1 MLEKKRNLI
10 FRPILLFPFAV
21 LYGIIT
27 GLRNLLFN
35 WKILPQK
42 KHVIP
47 IICVGNISMGGT
59 GKTPMVEYLIQEF
72 AAKYKTGILSRGY
85 GRKTK
90 GYILADQESGAIK
103 IGDESRQY
111 AKKFPATAVAVSE
124 NRNKG
129 VENLLKDIPELD
141 LIILDDAFQHR
152 WIKAGFN
159 ILLTDYYRLYSD
171 DYIVPAGNLRESRR
185 GARRADLIIVT
196 KTPVVLSP
204 ITRRRIA
211 NELKIKK
218 HQQLLFSKISYD
230 GLKPYFENQ
239 KARIKKRYTHI
250 VLFTGIAN
258 NYPLQDYLKQM
269 CSDITVLSFPD
280 HHIYN
285 QKDISRILKVYN
297 EVFSKNK
304 ILVTTEKDMM
314 RLSDCK
320 RIYLFEEIPFYYAP
334 IRVQF
339 QNGDGKVLSE
349 ALASYMS
356 RAVQ

>member
-1 MLEKKRNLI
+1 MLN
-10 FRPILLFPFAV
+10 FRSLLLYPLAV
-21 LYGIIT
+21 LYGLVT
-27 GLRNLLFN
+27 GMRNLFFN

-42 KHVIP
+42 TYPLP

-59 GKTPMVEYLIQEF
+59 GKTPMVEYLIRLLQ
-72 AAKYKTGILSRGY
+72 ANYKTAILSRGY

-90 GYILADQESGAIK
+90 GYLLADQDATAMS
-103 IGDESRQY
+103 IGDESLQY
-111 AKKFPATAVAVSE
+111 SKKFPFTAVAVSE

-129 VENLLKDIPELD
+129 VVNLLKDIPDLE

-152 WIKAGFN
+152 YIKAGFN

-171 DYIVPAGNLRESRR
+171 DYIFPAGNLRESRR
-185 GARRADLIIVT
+185 GARRANLIIVT

-211 NELKIKK
+211 KELKLKK

-230 GLKPYFENQ
+230 GLKPYFKNQ
-239 KARIKKRYTHI
+239 KSKIKQRYSHI

-269 CSDITVLSFPD
+269 CTDITVLSFPD
-280 HHIYN
+280 HHLYN
-285 QKDISRILKVYN
+285 QKDINRILKVYN
-297 EVFSKNK
+297 DVFSQNK
-304 ILVTTEKDMM
+304 ILVTTEKDVM

-334 IRVQF
+334 IHIQF
-339 QNGDGKVLSE
+339 QNGDGDVLGKS
-349 ALASYMS
+349 LS
-356 RAVQ
+356 RYLPKAN